1 MAQTAARQERYLACV
16 YKQDLQ
22 TLQKRSTWGG
32 AVSMVPLTALRVL
45 YIHGRAEE
53 MVDKFSRLD
62 VEKGNLD
69 EFFGFVRT
77 CGEVS
82 QGFVL

>member
-1 MAQTAARQERYLACV
+1 ML
-16 YKQDLQ
+16 
-22 TLQKRSTWGG
+22 
-32 AVSMVPLTALRVL
+32 PLTALHFL
-45 YIHGRAEE
+45 YIHRRAEE
-53 MVDKFSRLD
+53 MVDKFSRFD

-82 QGFVL
+82 QGFVP

>member
-1 MAQTAARQERYLACV
+1 MAQRR
-16 YKQDLQ
+16 
-22 TLQKRSTWGG
+22 GG
-32 AVSMVPLTALRVL
+32 GGGGMLPLTALHFL
-45 YIHGRAEE
+45 YIHRRAEE
-53 MVDKFSRLD
+53 MVDKFSRFD

-82 QGFVL
+82 QGFVP